1 MKKKRKSSSNSS
13 LVINILIGLIIIG
26 ITFFLYLFFAI
37 SLKSQNKSTP
47 NIKKE
52 TEKPQIQPQKPADTL
67 SQQIPQDPNLPP
79 FEYYKF
85 KYTYIVNV
93 QGKLKVLN
101 LKINI
106 PQNEEDKQYIKIT
119 SVSQKPDK
127 VYKTPNS
134 VIGEY
139 NYKDISKPVVV
150 SYEGVIKTRTYNLL
164 TAKMINQNK
173 TPEQDL
179 SRYLKPEKYIESD
192 DNLIKSIAA
201 GITGNSQEEIIQKV
215 YEYLQKHIKYTI
227 IPNIGAK
234 QALIKKKG
242 KCSEYS
248 AAMCAILR
256 AKNIPARVVAGD
268 ILREKDTP
276 HAWVEVYFDKYGW
289 VTFDPTHQ
297 GIQKY
302 KEVNGKLVVVETIYK
317 SENPGM
323 SYIKNCTNELSFNP
337 IMFMYDSGQK
347 GRASYNEVF
356 EIERLK

>member
-1 MKKKRKSSSNSS
+1 MKKKKKSFDLSFIN
-13 LVINILIGLIIIG
+13 NILIGLIIIG
-26 ITFFLYLFFAI
+26 ITFLAYLFFAI
-37 SLKSQNKSTP
+37 TLKPQNKSTP
-47 NIKKE
+47 NIKKD
-52 TEKPQIQPQKPADTL
+52 TEKTQIQPQKPADTQ

-85 KYTYIVNV
+85 KYTYTVNV

-127 VYKTPNS
+127 VYKTPNG

-150 SYEGVIKTRTYNLL
+150 SYEGVIKTRTYSLL
-164 TAKMINQNK
+164 TAKMMKQNK
-173 TPEQDL
+173 TPEKDL
-179 SRYLKPEKYIESD
+179 SRYLKPEKYIESN

-201 GITGNSQEEIIQKV
+201 GITGDSQEEIIQKV
-215 YEYLQKHIKYTI
+215 YEYLQRHIKYTV

-248 AAMCAILR
+248 AAMTAILR

-268 ILREKDTP
+268 ILRGKDTP

-289 VTFDPTHQ
+289 VAFDPTHQ
-297 GIQKY
+297 GIKKY
-302 KEVNGKLVVVETIYK
+302 KEVNGKQVVVQTIYK
-317 SENPGM
+317 SEDPGM
-323 SYIKNCTNELSFNP
+323 SYIKNCTNEISFNP
-337 IMFMYDSGQK
+337 IMFMYASGQK

-356 EIERLK
+356 EVQRLK